1 MEDIELRIHAKHLLQ
16 TVFHRENA
24 SDNNGTSR
32 LDIGFTC
39 KNLRESLHHSL
50 GNSLMLDSSERRQFA
65 IPTLS
70 IITYQFNFFQ
80 CFLTLGS
87 QFTLLLR
94 LEQREVRH
102 IVGLISYHIA

>member
-50 GNSLMLDSSERRQFA
+50 GNTLMLDSSERRQFA

-70 IITYQFNFFQ
+70 IITYQFNFLQ

-102 IVGLISYHIA
+102 IIGLLSYHIA